1 MIYAAVGRKA
11 FVSSYCPHSWQR
23 QMADITIDIEIQLSS
38 VKHNGEVH
46 IVHPLHTNLIN
57 CDMKVL
63 LLMLTLS
70 FIYPCDI
77 IIFIFKVRVKVP
89 GKYFIILSI
98 YYRIPTLWLI
108 YVSVEKVIQQRV
120 IFKAQQKCYD
130 IAVHNS
136 LKGKK
141 INKKK
146 VTVITLWSPG
156 HPVIESAQQTH

>member
-46 IVHPLHTNLIN
+46 IVHPLQTNLIN

-89 GKYFIILSI
+89 GKYFFIHLLQN
-98 YYRIPTLWLI
+98 PH
-108 YVSVEKVIQQRV
+108 SVTDVCQCGES
-120 IFKAQQKCYD
+120 
-130 IAVHNS
+130 HP
-136 LKGKK
+136 
-141 INKKK
+141 
-146 VTVITLWSPG
+146 ITG
-156 HPVIESAQQTH
+156 NI